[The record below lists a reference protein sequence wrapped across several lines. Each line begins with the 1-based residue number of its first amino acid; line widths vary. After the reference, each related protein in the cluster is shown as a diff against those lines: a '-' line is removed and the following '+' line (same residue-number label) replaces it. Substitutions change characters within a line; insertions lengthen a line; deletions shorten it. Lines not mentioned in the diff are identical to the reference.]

1 MKKIFITI
9 LAAAAVLA
17 GCKKEKVEG
26 GQTGTLELS
35 LSKDNAGY
43 NDKVTGP
50 SPKATVS
57 SVDINSFNVT
67 VASVGGGSYNNTW
80 VYSEMPEMIDLPSG
94 TYKVTAASPEDHQAA
109 AWDKPLYGGEK
120 EIIVTPGKVSPVEVV
135 CGLTNMKVTVKCTE
149 NFLAEIE
156 RFKITVAEASAET
169 NCLIWEKTEVD
180 EGKAGYFPVKPL
192 IVKVDGYRTI
202 DGTGANTTITIK
214 DVAARDHHILNID
227 AITTGQIAPDNN
239 GLIVIDPNTTDKDVT
254 VDVPGFENPPVDR
267 PEQPQPEPEPETP
280 AITMTWD
287 ANPDFAATEL
297 KEDMSTA
304 VIGIAVPAGIK
315 TFKVKVDSPTL
326 NSLISSMTTDGTTTM
341 DLISD
346 EKVKGALSTVAPAL
360 PTGDKLANQKKVNF
374 DLSELLPLILTTN
387 PSPDTNHNFTLEV
400 SDNNGKILSKTLTFH
415 YTGTPAAL

>member
-1 MKKIFITI
+1 MKKIVITI
-9 LAAAAVLA
+9 LAAAAVLI
-17 GCKKEKVEG
+17 GCKKEKIEG

-35 LSKDNAGY
+35 ISKDNAGY

-50 SPKATVS
+50 SSKATAS

-67 VASVGGGSYNNTW
+67 VESVGGGSYNKTW

-94 TYKVTAASPEDHQAA
+94 TYKVTAASPEDHKAA

-180 EGKAGYFPVKPL
+180 AGKAGYFPVKPL

-202 DGTGANTTITIK
+202 DGSGANTTITIK

-227 AITTGQIAPDNN
+227 AITTGQIAPDNS
-239 GLIVIDPNTTDKDVT
+239 GLIVIDPNTTDKDVA

-267 PEQPQPEPEPETP
+267 PEQPQPEVPETP
-280 AITMTWD
+280 AVTMTWE

-315 TFKVKVDSPTL
+315 SFKVTVDSPTL
-326 NSLISSMTTDGTTTM
+326 NSFISEMTADKTTTM
-341 DLISD
+341 DLIND
-346 EKVKGALSTVAPAL
+346 TKLNETLGMVAPTL
-360 PTGDKLANQKKVNF
+360 PTGNKLANQKNVNF
-374 DLSELLPLILTTN
+374 DLSSLLPMILGLN
-387 PSPDTNHNFTLEV
+387 PAADTNHNFTLEV
-400 SDNNGKILSKTLTFH
+400 SDNNGKSLSKTLTFH

>member
-1 MKKIFITI
+1 MKKIVITI
-9 LAAAAVLA
+9 LAAAAVLT
-17 GCKKEKVEG
+17 GCKKEKIEG
-26 GQTGTLELS
+26 SETGTLELS

-43 NDKVTGP
+43 NDKIDGP
-50 SPKATVS
+50 SPKAAAS
-57 SVDINSFNVT
+57 GVDINSFKVT
-67 VASVGGGSYNNTW
+67 VASIGGGSYSNTW
-80 VYSEMPEMIDLPSG
+80 VYSEMPDMIDLPSG
-94 TYKVTAASPEDHQAA
+94 NYNVTAVSPEDHQTA

-120 EIIVTPGKVSPVEVV
+120 DIIVTPGKVSPVEVV

-180 EGKAGYFPVKPL
+180 EGKSGYFPVKPL

-239 GLIVIDPNTTDKDVT
+239 GLIVIDPDTTDKDVT

-267 PEQPQPEPEPETP
+267 PEKPQPEEPETP
-280 AITMTWD
+280 AVTMTWE
-287 ANPDFAATEL
+287 ANPDFGVTEL
-297 KEDMSTA
+297 QEDMSSA
-304 VIGIAVPAGIK
+304 VIGIAAPAGIRS
-315 TFKVKVDSPTL
+315 FKVTVDSPTL
-326 NSLISSMTTDGTTTM
+326 NSFIVGMTADKTTTM
-341 DLISD
+341 DLIND
-346 EKVKGALSTVAPAL
+346 TKLNETLGMVAATL
-360 PTGDKLANQKKVNF
+360 PTGDRLANQKNVNF
-374 DLSELLPLILTTN
+374 DLSSLLPMIIAL
-387 PSPDTNHNFTLEV
+387 SPESDTNHNFTLEV
-400 SDNNGKILSKTLTFH
+400 SDNNGKSLSKTLTFH